1 MSDTIKRRLESPSTV
16 PDLVQTTKEN
26 KSKIPLAL
34 KSPVPIRRSLSKDD
48 KKVENVLPPP
58 EPIKEIEKPETKVIE
73 KETQESHEIADTFNL
88 SEDSTLFSKISENTL
103 VVKAPREV
111 KPKKQDFCHMVEVKE
126 SEIFKSSV
134 SSGEPMEVYPSA
146 SIETAVHYGPSSV
159 ERVEIID
166 TETESPADSDS
177 EEQQSS
183 GNASQEGL
191 SEWAVQQMTKL
202 DSTFVKLDSTVSPAS
217 SPKEDGHKTF
227 IVEVSRAEE
236 VSKPIIGIL
245 KRSRSSND
253 TENDMDVK
261 VLKPN
266 QIRET
271 PLKVVTVLE
280 SETYRSDYSRS
291 NGARL
296 PSTPPST
303 PSVDSVDAPFDENPL
318 LAGLQNML
326 SQLENEENGPC
337 LKDKGAVAEYLIL
350 DDAAMI
356 DAESVVVKC
365 DSVDKPSIIVPSNEK
380 TYETAIKTT
389 VTTKRTA
396 GISIGGSVSSRISR
410 KSSGIGSSVTTE
422 DGTESFDGSDK
433 ETDEAVVFSD
443 DEEDEQVL
451 PIQYKISPQV
461 TPRSPKKFSSILD
474 KVHYVLSK

>member
-1 MSDTIKRRLESPSTV
+1 MSDTIKRRQESPSSV

-48 KKVENVLPPP
+48 KKTENVLPPS
-58 EPIKEIEKPETKVIE
+58 EQIKEHDKPENKVTE

-88 SEDSTLFSKISENTL
+88 SEDSALFSKISENTL

-126 SEIFKSSV
+126 SEIFKSSIN
-134 SSGEPMEVYPSA
+134 SGEPMEVYPSA
-146 SIETAVHYGPSSV
+146 SVETAMHYGPSSV
-159 ERVEIID
+159 ERVQIID
-166 TETESPADSDS
+166 TETESPPNSDS

-183 GNASQEGL
+183 GDASQEGL

-202 DSTFVKLDSTVSPAS
+202 DSTFVKLDSTMSPAS
-217 SPKEDGHKTF
+217 SPKEDGHKSF
-227 IVEVSRAEE
+227 FVEVSRAEE
-236 VSKPIIGIL
+236 VSRPIIGIL

-280 SETYRSDYSRS
+280 SETHRSDYSRS

-303 PSVDSVDAPFDENPL
+303 PSVDSVDVPFDENPL
-318 LAGLQNML
+318 LADLQNML
-326 SQLENEENGPC
+326 TQLENEENGPC

-350 DDAAMI
+350 DER
-356 DAESVVVKC
+356 ESVAVKHG
-365 DSVDKPSIIVPSNEK
+365 SVDKPSINVASNEK
-380 TYETAIKTT
+380 AYETTVKTT

-396 GISIGGSVSSRISR
+396 GISIGGSVTSRISR
-410 KSSGIGSSVTTE
+410 KSSGIGSSITTE
-422 DGTESFDGSDK
+422 DETESFDGSDK
-433 ETDEAVVFSD
+433 ESDEAVVFSD

-474 KVHYVLSK
+474 KVYYVLSK

>member
-1 MSDTIKRRLESPSTV
+1 MSDTIKRRLESTSTV

-48 KKVENVLPPP
+48 KMAENILPPS
-58 EPIKEIEKPETKVIE
+58 EQTKEDVKPEIKVIE
-73 KETQESHEIADTFNL
+73 KETQESHKIADTFNL
-88 SEDSTLFSKISENTL
+88 SEDSALFSKISENTL

-146 SIETAVHYGPSSV
+146 SVETAMHYGPSSV

-183 GNASQEGL
+183 GDVSQEGL

-202 DSTFVKLDSTVSPAS
+202 DSSFVKLDSTMSPAT
-217 SPKEDGHKTF
+217 SPQEDGHKTF
-227 IVEVSRAEE
+227 IVEVSKAEE
-236 VSKPIIGIL
+236 MSKPIIGIL

-280 SETYRSDYSRS
+280 SETHRSDYSRP

-296 PSTPPST
+296 PSTPPTT
-303 PSVDSVDAPFDENPL
+303 PSVDPVDAPFDENPL
-318 LAGLQNML
+318 LADLQNKL
-326 SQLENEENGPC
+326 TQLENEENGPC

-350 DDAAMI
+350 DDA
-356 DAESVVVKC
+356 ESVVKHG
-365 DSVDKPSIIVPSNEK
+365 SVDKTTIVVASNEK
-380 TYETAIKTT
+380 TVTTVKTT
-389 VTTKRTA
+389 VSTKRTA
-396 GISIGGSVSSRISR
+396 GISIGGSVTSRISR
-410 KSSGIGSSVTTE
+410 KSSGISSSVTTE
-422 DGTESFDGSDK
+422 DETESFDGSDK

-474 KVHYVLSK
+474 KVYYVLSK